1 MAEICTPRRWDNS
14 FEASGSDGISSD
26 LLSAITVFSA
36 LMSALSAS
44 LPAIM
49 VNRLYRAVTVP
60 LQEVLLTRGVLPKVW
75 SEKGGKQFLLDVEYG
90 WITAVREATF
100 VKIKRPENGLRR
112 LLDAAKLVSLPTASG
127 GENIAISKVV
137 QAVWDDKDNV
147 TLEET
152 LSKIGVKEITGR
164 QELKAI
170 LRKRPECWR

>member
-1 MAEICTPRRWDNS
+1 M
-14 FEASGSDGISSD
+14 
-26 LLSAITVFSA
+26 
-36 LMSALSAS
+36 
-44 LPAIM
+44 
-49 VNRLYRAVTVP
+49 
-60 LQEVLLTRGVLPKVW
+60 LPKVW